1 MKTLTESQKISIQDQ
16 FVKEFIGK
24 LKQEFK
30 NFNPIGV
37 SILFLSDDN
46 EFMQS
51 SHIFN
56 MKIMP
61 KYEMYKTEL
70 LKGLE

>member
-1 MKTLTESQKISIQDQ
+1 MGTLTESQKIAIQDR
-16 FVKEFIGK
+16 FVKEFIAK

-30 NFNPIGV
+30 NFDPIGV
-37 SILFLSDDN
+37 SILFLSNDS
-46 EFMQS
+46 EFMQA

-61 KYEMYKTEL
+61 DYETYKTEL
-70 LKGLE
+70 LKGLQ